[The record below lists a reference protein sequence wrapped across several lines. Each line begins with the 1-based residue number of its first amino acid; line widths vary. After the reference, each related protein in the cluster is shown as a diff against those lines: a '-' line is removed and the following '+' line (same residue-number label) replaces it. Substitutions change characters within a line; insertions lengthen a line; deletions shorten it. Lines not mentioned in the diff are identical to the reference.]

1 MQDLIPE
8 GDQIAE
14 LVTMASGML
23 MTYLPQL
30 FLAIVTLV
38 VGLWLI
44 NRFVNAIDKK
54 LTARDPTLGRFIT
67 GLTSILLKVVLL
79 ISVASMVGIA
89 TTSFIAVLGAAG
101 LAVGLALQG
110 SLGNFAGG
118 VLILIFKPFKVG
130 DIIEAQGFLGTVKE
144 IQILYTLLDTFDN
157 RLVVIPNGS
166 LSNDSLTNYS
176 AYTDRRVDLTIGISY
191 SDDIQKAREVT
202 QATLAKDDRV
212 YQEPAPMIVVGDL
225 GESSVDL
232 KIRIWA
238 HADNLW
244 PVYWDMLE
252 KIKVAFDENAITI
265 PFPQRGL
272 HHYQKD
278 G

>member
-1 MQDLIPE
+1 MQEMIPNS
-8 GDQIAE
+8 DQVAE
-14 LVTMASGML
+14 LVTMAAGMF
-23 MTYLPQL
+23 MNYLPQL
-30 FLAIVTLV
+30 VLAIVTLV
-38 VGLWLI
+38 AGLWLI
-44 NRFVNAIDKK
+44 NRFVNTVGKK
-54 LTARDPTLGRFIT
+54 LTARDATLGRFVT
-67 GLTSILLKVVLL
+67 GLTSILLKIVLL
-79 ISVASMVGIA
+79 ISVASMIGIA

-110 SLGNFAGG
+110 SLSNFAGG
-118 VLILIFKPFKVG
+118 VLILTFKPFKVG
-130 DIIEAQGFLGTVKE
+130 DIIEAQDYLGTVNE

-157 RLVVIPNGS
+157 RMVIIPNAS
-166 LSNDSLTNYS
+166 LSNGILTNYS
-176 AYTDRRVDLTIGISY
+176 AYRDRRVDLTIGISY

-212 YQEPAPMIVVGDL
+212 YQDPAPLVLVGDL

-238 HADNLW
+238 HTDNLW

-252 KIKVAFDENAITI
+252 KIKVAYDENGIQI
-265 PFPQRGL
+265 PFPQRDI
-272 HHYQKD
+272 HHYQTD